1 MLPETFT
8 EYTDNLHALFCY
20 QLFITPIH
28 LPIPKE
34 YREFSQKAC
43 EYLASN
49 RSVMLQFQEPRHHV
63 IHHFAQPKNKQARK
77 ILITHGWM
85 SRAAYMARFIRQL
98 HNQGYE
104 IYALDFPAH
113 GDAKGVQLP
122 WVDAVRIL
130 RQTLN
135 RFGPFHTVLGHSFG
149 GSMLLNMLNLSHQ
162 LPEWKL
168 HDEPERVILLGSPTR
183 MRTPVTSI
191 ARRLNLSGHGY
202 QLFRTL
208 IEKNAG
214 IDIGRLDFRH
224 YTSQSN
230 TPFLCVHG
238 ENDRTVVPEESIVFC
253 SQYEHAQLN
262 LVPDADHIN
271 ILYDPRVE
279 DSVTEFIETGYKR
292 PNPGFGGSV

>member
-1 MLPETFT
+1 MLPETLAD
-8 EYTDNLHALFCY
+8 YTDTLHAQLCY

-43 EYLASN
+43 DYLAQN
-49 RSVMLQFQEPRHHV
+49 RTGLVQFQEPRHHV
-63 IHHFAQPKNKQARK
+63 IHHFAQPKNKKAPK

-85 SRAAYMARFIRQL
+85 SRAAYMACFIRTL
-98 HNQGYE
+98 HNEGYE

-113 GDAKGVQLP
+113 GDSRGVQLP
-122 WVDAVRIL
+122 WIDAVKIL

-135 RFGPFHTVLGHSFG
+135 RFGPFYAVLGHSFG

-168 HDEPERVILLGSPTR
+168 NDEPERVIMLGSPTR
-183 MRTPVTSI
+183 MRTPVSRI

-202 QLFRTL
+202 YLFRNL
-208 IEKNAG
+208 IERNAHLPIKN
-214 IDIGRLDFRH
+214 LDFRH
-224 YTSQSN
+224 YINQAT

-238 ENDRTVVPEESIVFC
+238 ENDSTVVPEESIVFC
-253 SQYEHAQLN
+253 EQYEHAQLN
-262 LVPDADHIN
+262 LVKDADHIS

-279 DSVTEFIETGYKR
+279 DAICEFVASPSLNPRFGDSV
-292 PNPGFGGSV
+292 